1 MNAVLDVGR
10 QPAARPRQRRIDTL
24 HLTLAGLV
32 LLLLWDLAG
41 LDRTAMHLVGTPV
54 GFAWKESFLTQTV
67 LHAGGRLAGWL
78 LLGLLVLNVW
88 RPLWAGPTRADRVR
102 WLAVTLLCVLA
113 VPALKQFSHTSCPW
127 DLAEFGGVAR
137 YVGHWQAGSGRRR
150 AGALFPVRACHGG
163 LRVLRRLVR
172 VARPPAPGGAPVA
185 GRRAAGRAGA
195 RRRPVPAGR
204 PLPQPHAVDGLAVLG
219 VERRAAGTPAP
230 VASLKRRELG
240 SHGAVFPAVGA
251 AGAA

>member
-137 YVGHWQAGSGRRR
+137 YVGHWR
-150 AGALFPVRACHGG
+150 AGLLDGGPGRCFPSGHATAAFAFFGG
-163 LRVLRRLVR
+163 WFVLRDHQ
-172 VARPPAPGGAPVA
+172 P
-185 GRRAAGRAGA
+185 RAARLWLAGVLLAGLVLGGGQYLRGAHYPSHTLWTAWLCWVLSAALLA
-195 RRRPVPAGR
+195 RRRPSPA
-204 PLPQPHAVDGLAVLG
+204 
-219 VERRAAGTPAP
+219 
-230 VASLKRRELG
+230 
-240 SHGAVFPAVGA
+240 
-251 AGAA
+251 

>member
-1 MNAVLDVGR
+1 
-10 QPAARPRQRRIDTL
+10 
-24 HLTLAGLV
+24 
-32 LLLLWDLAG
+32 
-41 LDRTAMHLVGTPV
+41 
-54 GFAWKESFLTQTV
+54 
-67 LHAGGRLAGWL
+67 L

-137 YVGHWQAGSGRRR
+137 YVGHWQAGLLDGGPGRCFPSGH
-150 AGALFPVRACHGG
+150 ATAAFAFFGG
-163 LRVLRRLVR
+163 WFVLRDHQ
-172 VARPPAPGGAPVA
+172 P
-185 GRRAAGRAGA
+185 RAARLWLAGVLLA
-195 RRRPVPAGR
+195 GLVLRRRPVPAGR
-204 PLPQPHAVDGLAVLG
+204 ALPQPHAVDGLAVLG